1 MTQEFD
7 FYMDEKVVV
16 WNRQKFSIEAENLD
30 EAKAKVRSMIEEA
43 EDFDPWDSEILYES
57 MDALPVDK
65 NDGKSTIII
74 FSDNASQVIY
84 ENGK

>member
-65 NDGKSTIII
+65 NEGNSTIII
-74 FSDNASQVIY
+74 FSENASQVVY

>member
-65 NDGKSTIII
+65 NEGNSTLII
-74 FSDNASQVIY
+74 FSENASQVVY

>member
-16 WNRQKFSIEAENLD
+16 WHRQKFSIEAENME
-30 EAKAKVRSMIEEA
+30 EAKIKIKAMIEAA
-43 EDFDPWDSEILYES
+43 EDFDPWDSETLYES

>member
-16 WNRQKFSIEAENLD
+16 WNRQKFSVEAENLD

-65 NDGKSTIII
+65 NEGNSTIII
-74 FSDNASQVIY
+74 FSENASQVVY

>member
-16 WNRQKFSIEAENLD
+16 WRRQKFNIEAENI
-30 EAKAKVRSMIEEA
+30 EAAKIKIKAMIEA
-43 EDFDPWDSEILYES
+43 GEDFDPWDSETLYES

-65 NDGKSTIII
+65 NEGNSTIII